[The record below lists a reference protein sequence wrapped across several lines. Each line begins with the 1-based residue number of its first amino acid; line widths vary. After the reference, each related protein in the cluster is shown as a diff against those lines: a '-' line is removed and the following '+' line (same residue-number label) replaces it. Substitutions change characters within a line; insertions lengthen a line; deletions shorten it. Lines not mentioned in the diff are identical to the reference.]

1 MKPTAGFARC
11 WYVAVDAPT
20 ETGNPCAT
28 PALKA
33 KYAMPP
39 IAAINTKAETI
50 RKTIL
55 PFMVHSFVNVNSER
69 DYRSRL

>member
-50 RKTIL
+50 RNDFT
-55 PFMVHSFVNVNSER
+55 VHGSLLCECEF
-69 DYRSRL
+69 